1 MRSRLEPKP
10 SESSGDHPREGRLRR
25 EGGSRPNLPRH
36 YGKRATG
43 LYAEAPSEVGAVA
56 PPNPLWVH
64 RSAELLEL
72 GGGRL
77 SHWGGPQTCSGL
89 APLMLQPS

>member
-56 PPNPLWVH
+56 PPTPFGCIGAPNCW
-64 RSAELLEL
+64 SS
-72 GGGRL
+72 GGADFPIGEDPK
-77 SHWGGPQTCSGL
+77 HAVVWPH
-89 APLMLQPS
+89 